1 MGKEA
6 RERQTKG
13 AKTMDIQKIINDVV
27 AKLTGNPD
35 LIKSFLSN
43 PVQLLEKTFGIDLP
57 DDQINKVIEGVKG
70 QIDLS
75 KFDVKEAAGLL
86 GKLKGI
92 LGK

>member
-1 MGKEA
+1 
-6 RERQTKG
+6 
-13 AKTMDIQKIINDVV
+13 MDIQKIIADVV
-27 AKLTGNPD
+27 ARLTSNPD
-35 LIKSFLSN
+35 LVKSFISN

-57 DDQINKVIEGVKG
+57 DDQINKVIEGVKS

-75 KFDVKEAAGLL
+75 KFDVTEAAGLL

>member
-1 MGKEA
+1 
-6 RERQTKG
+6 
-13 AKTMDIQKIINDVV
+13 MDIQKIIGEVV
-27 AKLTGNPD
+27 AKLTSNPD

-43 PVQLLEKTFGIDLP
+43 PAQLLEKTFGIDLP
-57 DDQINKVIEGVKG
+57 DDQINQVIEGVKS

-75 KFDVKEAAGLL
+75 KFDIKDAAGLL

>member
-1 MGKEA
+1 
-6 RERQTKG
+6 
-13 AKTMDIQKIINDVV
+13 MDIQKIIADVV
-27 AKLTGNPD
+27 AKLTSTPD
-35 LIKSFLSN
+35 LVKSFISN

-57 DDQINKVIEGVKG
+57 DDQINKVIEGVKS

-75 KFDVKEAAGLL
+75 KFDVTEAAGLL